1 MPIEIKELIVRA
13 WVDSQVSATRQE
25 AKRVQ
30 KTGSEVSDLHAELLE
45 ELKRKLTDK
54 KDR

>member
-1 MPIEIKELIVRA
+1 MPIEVKELIVRA
-13 WVDSQVSATRQE
+13 WVDSQASAAGDAQAVEKSSMEIPETLGQ
-25 AKRVQ
+25 V
-30 KTGSEVSDLHAELLE
+30 LE

>member
-1 MPIEIKELIVRA
+1 MPIEVKELIVRA
-13 WVDSQVSATRQE
+13 WVDSQASAE
-25 AKRVQ
+25 ADAA
-30 KTGSEVSDLHAELLE
+30 EVERSAMEIPETLGQVLE